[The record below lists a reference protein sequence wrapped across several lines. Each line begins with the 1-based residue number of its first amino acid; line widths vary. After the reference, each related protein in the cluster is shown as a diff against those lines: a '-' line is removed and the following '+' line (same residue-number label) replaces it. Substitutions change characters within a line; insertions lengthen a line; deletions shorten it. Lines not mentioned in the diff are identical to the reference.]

1 MMVSVVVSI
10 VPFLVVYGF
19 LVYCFGI
26 LYIVSDADF
35 SAEDYTGMSRFSR
48 III

>member
-10 VPFLVVYGF
+10 LPFLTLYIF
-19 LVYCFGI
+19 LIYCFSI

-48 III
+48 ILI